1 METVSKRSVLTA
13 LDDAG
18 TGLVIP
24 GEFKEYKE
32 YEEYK
37 KAPGRSP
44 NTPWTPRTP
53 WTPSL
58 AAVLLF
64 SFAVTFGEVVET
76 LLLSPITIAL
86 AAVFVLGCV
95 IVLIWVFRGSGKPA
109 VYLSVV
115 DSLLT
120 PAEKLF
126 YEQLDLVI
134 DGRLQILCKVR
145 LADLIEVESRQP
157 EERNRVFRRIA
168 SKHIDFVLAEPG
180 SLAPML
186 AIELDDSSHERA
198 DRRER
203 DEYLEEL
210 FQTVKFPLLRIKA
223 SATYNRRALVD
234 ALEQALRRRFQPY

>member
-1 METVSKRSVLTA
+1 VPTTIGLASEAA
-13 LDDAG
+13 LH
-18 TGLVIP
+18 T
-24 GEFKEYKE
+24 
-32 YEEYK
+32 
-37 KAPGRSP
+37 
-44 NTPWTPRTP
+44 
-53 WTPSL
+53 
-58 AAVLLF
+58 VLLF
-64 SFAVTFGEVVET
+64 PFAVTFIEAVET
-76 LLLSPITIAL
+76 LLLSPITIGL

-95 IVLIWVFRGSGKPA
+95 IVLIWVFRGSGNPA

-145 LADLIEVESRQP
+145 LADLIEVESRQS

-168 SKHIDFVLAEPG
+168 SKHVDFVLAEPG
-180 SLAPML
+180 NLVPVL

-203 DEYLEEL
+203 DEYVEEL
-210 FQTVKFPLLRIKA
+210 FETVRFPLLRIKA
-223 SATYNRRALVD
+223 SASYNRRALVD

>member
-1 METVSKRSVLTA
+1 M
-13 LDDAG
+13 
-18 TGLVIP
+18 
-24 GEFKEYKE
+24 
-32 YEEYK
+32 
-37 KAPGRSP
+37 
-44 NTPWTPRTP
+44 
-53 WTPSL
+53 
-58 AAVLLF
+58 
-64 SFAVTFGEVVET
+64 ET

-95 IVLIWVFRGSGKPA
+95 IVLIWVFRGPRSPT

-120 PAEKLF
+120 PAEKIF

-145 LADLIEVESRQP
+145 LADLIEVESRQA

-180 SLAPML
+180 NLTPVL

-203 DEYLEEL
+203 DEYLQEL
-210 FQTVKFPLLRIKA
+210 FETVRFPLLRIKA
-223 SATYNRRALVD
+223 SGSYNRKALVD

>member
-1 METVSKRSVLTA
+1 MAEVEEVA
-13 LDDAG
+13 LPADL
-18 TGLVIP
+18 GLVI
-24 GEFKEYKE
+24 
-32 YEEYK
+32 
-37 KAPGRSP
+37 SC
-44 NTPWTPRTP
+44 
-53 WTPSL
+53 
-58 AAVLLF
+58 AAI
-64 SFAVTFGEVVET
+64 SF
-76 LLLSPITIAL
+76 AL

-95 IVLIWVFRGSGKPA
+95 IVLIWVFRGSGKPT

-120 PAEKLF
+120 PAEKIF

-180 SLAPML
+180 TLAPML

-210 FQTVKFPLLRIKA
+210 FETVKFPLLRIKA

>member
-168 SKHIDFVLAEPG
+168 SKHIDFILAEPG
-180 SLAPML
+180 TLAPML

-210 FQTVKFPLLRIKA
+210 FQTVRFPLLRIKA

>member
-1 METVSKRSVLTA
+1 
-13 LDDAG
+13 
-18 TGLVIP
+18 
-24 GEFKEYKE
+24 
-32 YEEYK
+32 
-37 KAPGRSP
+37 
-44 NTPWTPRTP
+44 
-53 WTPSL
+53 
-58 AAVLLF
+58 
-64 SFAVTFGEVVET
+64 VET

-95 IVLIWVFRGSGKPA
+95 IVLIWVFRSSNQPT

-120 PAEKLF
+120 PAEKIF

-134 DGRLQILCKVR
+134 DGRLEILCKVR
-145 LADLIEVESRQP
+145 LADLIEVESRQA

-180 SLAPML
+180 NLAPML

-210 FQTVKFPLLRIKA
+210 FDTVKFPLLRIKA
-223 SATYNRRALVD
+223 SSTYNRRALVD

>member
-1 METVSKRSVLTA
+1 MIKRTLTQRAVAIRALGWRLHVELGNVNRFGSILLSGDTFGITGQSPLPRQLPSASQASTA
-13 LDDAG
+13 L
-18 TGLVIP
+18 
-24 GEFKEYKE
+24 
-32 YEEYK
+32 
-37 KAPGRSP
+37 R
-44 NTPWTPRTP
+44 
-53 WTPSL
+53 
-58 AAVLLF
+58 AVLLF

-95 IVLIWVFRGSGKPA
+95 IVLIWVFRGSGRPT

-120 PAEKLF
+120 PAEKIF

-168 SKHIDFVLAEPG
+168 SKHIDFILAEPG
-180 SLAPML
+180 TLAPML

-210 FQTVKFPLLRIKA
+210 FQTVRFPLLRIK
-223 SATYNRRALVD
+223 
-234 ALEQALRRRFQPY
+234 

>member
-1 METVSKRSVLTA
+1 MIRKRSVLTD

-18 TGLVIP
+18 RALVIP
-24 GEFKEYKE
+24 GTLEHC
-32 YEEYK
+32 
-37 KAPGRSP
+37 
-44 NTPWTPRTP
+44 
-53 WTPSL
+53 L
-58 AAVLLF
+58 ASAAALQAVLRF
-64 SFAVTFGEVVET
+64 SFAVKSSEVVET

-86 AAVFVLGCV
+86 AAVFVLGCA
-95 IVLIWVFRGSGKPA
+95 IVLIWVFRGSRGPA

-115 DSLLT
+115 DSLVT

-180 SLAPML
+180 TLAPVL

-203 DEYLEEL
+203 DEYLQEL
-210 FQTVKFPLLRIKA
+210 FETVQFPLLRIKA
-223 SATYNRRALVD
+223 SASYNRRALVD
-234 ALEQALRRRFQPY
+234 ALEQALKRRFQPY